1 MNENKGFI
9 RVERKI
15 LDDPIIMK
23 DKDYFS
29 IWIYLLLKAT
39 HKRIKILFNSEEII
53 LNEGELVTGRK
64 IISEKLSIN
73 ESKIERVLKV
83 FENRTMIE
91 QLKTKKGRLISI
103 VNWGKYQKGEQ
114 QMNNKRTTDEQ
125 QVNTNKNETMKELL
139 EERNIYARAREE
151 KLELFDYDWM
161 NDDDEN

>member
-29 IWIYLLLKAT
+29 IWLYLLLKAT
-39 HKRIKILFNSEEII
+39 HKKIKILFNGEEII

-64 IISEKLSIN
+64 VISEKLSIN

-83 FENRTMIE
+83 FEKRTMIE

-103 VNWGKYQKGEQ
+103 VNWGKYQKSEQ

-125 QVNTNKNETMKELL
+125 QVNTNKNETMKELI
-139 EERNIYARAREE
+139 EERNNYARAR
-151 KLELFDYDWM
+151 KKKIELFDYDWM
-161 NDDDEN
+161 NDDEN